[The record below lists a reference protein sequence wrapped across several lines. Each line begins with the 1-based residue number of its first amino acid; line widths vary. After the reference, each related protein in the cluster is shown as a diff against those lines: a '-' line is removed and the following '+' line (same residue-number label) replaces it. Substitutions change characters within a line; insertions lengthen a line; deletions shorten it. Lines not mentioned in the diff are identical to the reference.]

1 MAGSAIHPT
10 AVIAEGAR
18 LGEDVAIGPFCV
30 VGPQVQLASGVRLHS
45 HVVIDGRTEIGSQTQ
60 IFPFASIG
68 TIPQD
73 KKFQGEE
80 SRLVIGARN
89 VIREHVTMNPGTQGG
104 GGVTQIGND
113 GLFLAGSHVAHDC
126 RIGDH
131 VILVNNATLA
141 GHCDVGDFV
150 IMGGLSAVHQH
161 VRIGEHAFIGGMS
174 GVENDVIPFG
184 SVIGNRAHL
193 GGLNLVGLKRRNFPR
208 DQIHALRAAYR
219 MLFTDEGTLK
229 DRVEQVAQAYPD
241 QPLVRQVVEFIR
253 AGSDRAF
260 CTPRPG
266 R

>member
-141 GHCDVGDFV
+141 GHCDVGNFV

-241 QPLVRQVVEFIR
+241 QPLVGQVVEFIR